1 MYCDGKGILL
11 SGFFPLIAMIKSV
24 IEDVCQ
30 EYLSL
35 DQSTAVKDTV
45 YHALNL
51 LITYYETVSKEL
63 II

>member
-1 MYCDGKGILL
+1 
-11 SGFFPLIAMIKSV
+11 MIKSV